1 MQEEGTKNG
10 LDRIAGYLLNGGKS
24 RRMNGENK
32 LFLQYKGV
40 CFYSYIRKALCAFPV
55 VYLSVAEENQ
65 VLYQE
70 LSLPMVID
78 KYPGLGP
85 MGGIYSGLLE
95 CPEKALFVAA
105 CDVPLIEKE
114 TVSRVTEEYGKTG
127 RLTVVKTGER
137 IHPLFGIYP
146 KSVLPVME
154 KMIAQGNYR
163 MRDLLVQA
171 EADVL
176 VLEPENRVGIN
187 VNTQED
193 YRRLCEWNKIPEF
206 NRSRKS
212 PASIANDKN
221 GGRSE

>member
-1 MQEEGTKNG
+1 MGVLQEEGK
-10 LDRIAGYLLNGGKS
+10 IAGYLLNGGKS

-40 CFYSYIRKALCAFPV
+40 SFYSYIRRALSAFPV
-55 VYLSVAEENQ
+55 VYLSVAKENLM
-65 VLYQE
+65 LYRE
-70 LSLPMVID
+70 LSLPTVTD

-95 CPEKALFVAA
+95 CPEEALFVAA
-105 CDVPLIEKE
+105 CDTPLIEKE
-114 TVSRVTEEYGKTG
+114 TVDRVTEEYGKTG
-127 RLTVVKTGER
+127 KLTVVKTGEQ

-154 KMIAQGNYR
+154 KMIAEGNYR
-163 MRDLLVQA
+163 MRDLLVRA
-171 EADVL
+171 KADVL

-193 YRRLCEWNKIPEF
+193 YRRLCMSK
-206 NRSRKS
+206 
-212 PASIANDKN
+212 
-221 GGRSE
+221 